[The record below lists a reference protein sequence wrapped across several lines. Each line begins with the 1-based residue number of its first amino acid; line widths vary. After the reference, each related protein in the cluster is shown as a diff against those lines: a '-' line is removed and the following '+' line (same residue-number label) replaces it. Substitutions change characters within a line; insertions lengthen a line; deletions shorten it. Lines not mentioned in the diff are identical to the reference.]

1 VSARVR
7 AIISYLGPTPDW
19 TGKRALILLTLVV
32 GGLACVI
39 EIFTNS
45 ALPGF
50 RDTDDAMRLEMVRE
64 LLAGH
69 GWYDQLITRIYPPHG
84 LWPHWSRLLDGG
96 LAAMMAFLRLFM
108 SPANAEYWTRFVWPL
123 LWIFPGVAGALALA
137 RNLGGRS
144 AVVVAVLL
152 LLCDTAL
159 YRQFYPGRI
168 DHHDVQIVMTVIALA
183 CATARS
189 ERVRWAWVAGG
200 AAAFGLAVGLE
211 ALPMQA
217 LVGASYGFALMRDR
231 DEAAPAGAYGCAL
244 AGGSLA
250 LYLIQTPPA
259 RWSLSFCDALAL
271 NLVAALIVAGLGL
284 AIAATLSRRMP
295 GGARAALIAGVGALA
310 AVTYLG
316 LDPQCVHGPFAGV
329 DPGVKAFWLDHIQ
342 EVQPIPK
349 MLLRNRGVAIGA
361 IILSVL
367 ALASAAW
374 LTARQWRAPDATTLL
389 VLLSVGLAVAVGWSA
404 WRMQDYVCWVG
415 LPVLAAAYGLL
426 ARRWLRQLLI
436 PTILAALL
444 LSPPAI
450 GWAVVPLVNAVT
462 APVVRPAKTA
472 PRRVAAPRPN
482 LIPRLKTAGSAGAKS
497 APINRALV
505 AAMSRPIDRSPRCFA
520 AAAYAPLAALP
531 PGEVLSIQDFGPFI
545 LVFTPDTTVAAP
557 YHRLWPA
564 ILQVHQT
571 LASPPA
577 AAEALARRLGADYI
591 VDCPPYP
598 GPAGPGSLGGELR
611 AGRIPSW
618 LKQLSK
624 PNATLRIYRVL
635 PPMETK

>member
-1 VSARVR
+1 VFARVR
-7 AIISYLGPTPDW
+7 AILSNLGPTPDW
-19 TGKRALILLTLVV
+19 TGKRALILLTLAV

-39 EIFTNS
+39 EASTNS
-45 ALPGF
+45 GLPGF
-50 RDTDDAMRLEMVRE
+50 RDTDDAMRLEMVRG
-64 LLAGH
+64 LLGGR
-69 GWYDQLITRIYPPHG
+69 GWFDQLITRVYPPHG

-96 LAAMMAFLRLFM
+96 LAAMMSFLRLFL
-108 SPANAEYWTRFVWPL
+108 SPADAEYWTRFFWPL
-123 LWIFPGVAGALALA
+123 LWIFPGVAGALVLA

-144 AVVVAVLL
+144 AVVIAALL

-189 ERVRWAWVAGG
+189 ERTRWAWVAGG
-200 AAAFGLAVGLE
+200 ATSFGLAVGLE

-231 DEAAPAGAYGCAL
+231 NEAPAAGAYGCAL

-250 LYLIQTPPA
+250 LFLVQTPPA

-284 AIAATLSRRMP
+284 ALAAALSRRMP
-295 GGARAALIAGVGALA
+295 TGARAALIAGVGGLA
-310 AVTYLG
+310 AAAYLG

-349 MLLRNRGVAIGA
+349 MLLRNRGVAIAA
-361 IILSVL
+361 IIVSVL
-367 ALASAAW
+367 ALASAIW
-374 LTARQWRAPDATTLL
+374 LTARQWRAPASSTLL
-389 VLLSVGLAVAVGWSA
+389 ALLSVCLAAAVGWSA

-415 LPVLAAAYGLL
+415 LPVLAAAYSLL
-426 ARRWLRQLLI
+426 ARRWLGELI
-436 PTILAALL
+436 VPTILAALL

-450 GWAVVPLVNAVT
+450 GWAIIPLVNAATVPT
-462 APVVRPAKTA
+462 AKP
-472 PRRVAAPRPN
+472 APRPKPIPN
-482 LIPRLKTAGSAGAKS
+482 LKPRVGAGAKP
-497 APINRALV
+497 APTNRKPV
-505 AAMSRPIDRSPRCFA
+505 AAISRPIDRSPRCFA

-545 LVFTPDTTVAAP
+545 LVFTHDTTVAAP

-564 ILQVHQT
+564 ILQVHRA
-571 LASPPA
+571 LASPPPV
-577 AAEALARRLGADYI
+577 AETYVRRLGADYI
-591 VDCPPYP
+591 IDCPPYP
-598 GPAGPGSLGGELR
+598 TPADRGSLGGELR

-618 LKQLSK
+618 LKRLSA
-624 PNATLRIYRVL
+624 PDATLKIYRVL
-635 PPMETK
+635 PPTETK